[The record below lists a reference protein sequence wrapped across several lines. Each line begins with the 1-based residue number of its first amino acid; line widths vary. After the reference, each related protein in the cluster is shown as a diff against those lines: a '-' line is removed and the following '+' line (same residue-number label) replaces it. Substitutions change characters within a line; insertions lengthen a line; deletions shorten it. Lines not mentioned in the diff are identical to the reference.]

1 MIKLQC
7 INEAMAIIAHS
18 NYRAETI
25 RLGSALICID
35 VTNEELG
42 SIQQQ
47 ANAYTV
53 ELTDYDREQVEICLQ
68 G

>member
-7 INEAMAIIAHS
+7 INEAMAIIAHA
-18 NYRAETI
+18 NYRADTI
-25 RLGSALICID
+25 RLGSALICVD
-35 VTNEELG
+35 MTAEELG
-42 SIQQQ
+42 NVQQQ

-53 ELTDYDREQVEICLQ
+53 ELTDYDREQVAICLQ